1 MKTLA
6 DFLASVGFLYNCMFL
21 RNDGNGNNVYWVTL
35 ILKGKAFSFE
45 YYKSASVDCVD
56 TFGGGKEQRPPRLFE
71 VMEWIKSKECL
82 YVDYPELFG
91 FLSEQLGVEKYLK
104 FFELA

>member
-1 MKTLA
+1 MKLA
-6 DFLASVGFLYNCMFL
+6 DFLASVGFYYHCVFL

-45 YYKSASVDCVD
+45 YYKDEQIDLVD

-71 VMEWIKSKECL
+71 VVEWIMGDDCKAC
-82 YVDYPELFG
+82 DNIELFG
-91 FLSEQLGVEKYLK
+91 FLYEQLGPEMYHK
-104 FFELA
+104 FLELV

>member
-6 DFLASVGFLYNCMFL
+6 DFLVSVGFLYNCVLL
-21 RNDGNGNNVYWVTL
+21 RKEEYDNVYWVTL

-45 YYKSASVDCVD
+45 YYKDEQIDLVD

-82 YVDYPELFG
+82 YTDYSELFG
-91 FLSEQLGVEKYLK
+91 FLSEQLGVVKYLD
-104 FFELA
+104 FIELA